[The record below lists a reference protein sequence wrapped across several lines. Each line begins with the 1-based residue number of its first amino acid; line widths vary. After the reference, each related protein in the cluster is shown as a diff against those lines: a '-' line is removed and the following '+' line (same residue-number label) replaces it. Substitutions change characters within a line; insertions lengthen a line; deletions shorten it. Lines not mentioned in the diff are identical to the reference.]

1 MFLKTKK
8 NILFVRDY
16 LLKVINNGPLV
27 FQNFQGG
34 GGVGGWGYR
43 SGTLVFN
50 GLIKTPELHQ
60 TMSWYLEN
68 TRRIELVFLHV
79 HFEHLI
85 THFDLINLFIHLFSA
100 DLSRIESL
108 DIKKNEKK
116 MYLKSWIPVFKFN

>member
-27 FQNFQGG
+27 FQNFQ
-34 GGVGGWGYR
+34 VGYR

-100 DLSRIESL
+100 DLSRIQSL
-108 DIKKNEKK
+108 DIKKMKKK

>member
-27 FQNFQGG
+27 FQNFQG